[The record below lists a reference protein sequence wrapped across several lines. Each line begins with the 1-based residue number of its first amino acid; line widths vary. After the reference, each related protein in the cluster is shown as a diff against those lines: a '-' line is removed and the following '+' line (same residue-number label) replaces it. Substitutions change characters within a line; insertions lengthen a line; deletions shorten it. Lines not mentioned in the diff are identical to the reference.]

1 MSLPEPFR
9 LLAFLVGVMAFVG
22 FNAAYLV
29 WVERKS
35 AARTT

>member
-9 LLAFLVGVMAFVG
+9 LLAFLAGLMAFVA

-29 WVERKS
+29 WVER
-35 AARTT
+35 RQM